1 MTQSKVSLPLVHL
14 RSSSIVLIVSLVA
27 VSSVST
33 PPRPSY
39 RPSSPTTTL
48 KNSIANAEAKLNEKR
63 SRLKK
68 TKNDHKIAISKIRK
82 ELDSFNNRLNSGTDE
97 NRQKQRSL
105 QLERTIRQT
114 EESTATLEV
123 QLNTTPK
130 IPEDELQEW
139 STHKTEYERERDL
152 LASDKD
158 DLAAT
163 RAAIA
168 REVSSLES
176 DLNST
181 IQRRERLQSRRARV
195 NEQHERIV
203 SANAQGLNERER
215 RAAEQFAREQD
226 QAKLE
231 ASYNEQFASISQSVH
246 DYQLRANQLWQ
257 QAATVEQAI
266 QQQQQQQQQ
275 MLIDPGS
282 LTSGAT
288 LPGGNSISESPS
300 MSLGLNTTTSSH
312 RSLLGLSFPPL
323 RSSPLQHSSSPVG
336 ASSSDPTSPTPQPS
350 YLQQVPNSPL
360 AQTNSYFGTESAFRN
375 RSFSNR
381 STRSSQ
387 YGTSELLDGNRLPPL
402 QVDLS
407 ELVTDKRGSSGSEN
421 NGPRPVSSPFQ
432 RVGSRGSGSGSSGSG
447 SPSSAPGKGN

>member
-14 RSSSIVLIVSLVA
+14 RPFSIVLIVSLVA

-33 PPRPSY
+33 PPQPSY
-39 RPSSPTTTL
+39 RPSSPATTL

-82 ELDSFNNRLNSGTDE
+82 ELDNFNNRLNSGTDE

-130 IPEDELQEW
+130 IPDDELQEW
-139 STHKTEYERERDL
+139 STHKAEYEHERDL
-152 LASDKD
+152 LASTKD
-158 DLAAT
+158 DLTAT

-246 DYQLRANQLWQ
+246 DYQVRANQLWQ
-257 QAATVEQAI
+257 QAAAVEQAI
-266 QQQQQQQQQ
+266 QQQQQQQ
-275 MLIDPGS
+275 MLTDPGS

-288 LPGGNSISESPS
+288 LPGGNSISESPG
-300 MSLGLNTTTSSH
+300 MSLGLNTTASNH

-360 AQTNSYFGTESAFRN
+360 AQTNSYFGTESSFRD

-432 RVGSRGSGSGSSGSG
+432 RVGSRASGSGSSSGSG